1 MKVTKKI
8 NLPIVAG
15 IACAII
21 ALSLAVRKVLIVKE
35 IVYENY

>member
-8 NLPIVAG
+8 NLPIVAS
-15 IACAII
+15 IAFAVI

-35 IVYENY
+35 IIYENY